1 MLKLDNQ
8 ILDISEIEK
17 LVNKLCNKLS
27 SGDVILLQGELG
39 AGKTTLARIIINNL
53 HLISNKIKPKIISS
67 PTYPIL
73 INYDLQRYEIY
84 HYDLYRIRS
93 IKELDQLGFF
103 ENISKSITIVEWPE
117 LLIDLPFNNKHYLIN
132 LEIYSDTKRN
142 IKIKYFE

>member
-1 MLKLDNQ
+1 LLKLDNQ

-73 INYDLQRYEIY
+73 ITYDLKRYEIY

>member
-27 SGDVILLQGELG
+27 PGDVILLQGELG

-53 HLISNKIKPKIISS
+53 YLISNKIKPKIISS

-103 ENISKSITIVEWPE
+103 ENISKSITIIEWPE

>member
-27 SGDVILLQGELG
+27 PGDVILLQGELG

-73 INYDLQRYEIY
+73 ITYDLKRYEIY

-103 ENISKSITIVEWPE
+103 ENISKSITIIEWPE

>member
-73 INYDLQRYEIY
+73 ITYDLKRYEIY